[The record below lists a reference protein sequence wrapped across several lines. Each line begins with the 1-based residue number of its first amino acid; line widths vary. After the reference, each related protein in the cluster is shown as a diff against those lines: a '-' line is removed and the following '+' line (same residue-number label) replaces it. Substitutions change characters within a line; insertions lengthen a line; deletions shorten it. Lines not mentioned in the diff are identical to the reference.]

1 MKVGEDNWCPHCMK
15 WQVFDGTGKCVKC
28 GTIINIV
35 PTSHSWFEQYGVEL
49 KELQNESADF

>member
-1 MKVGEDNWCPHCMK
+1 MKVGEDNWCPHCMRWK
-15 WQVFDGTGKCVKC
+15 IFDDDGKCVEC
-28 GTIINIV
+28 GTVINIP